1 MKDRTIWLLCEDW
14 TELSRRGSWQ
24 VQKWSGGRGGRK
36 DVQDFKGL
44 LQCEKRTNL
53 EGKNSLGPTHMK
65 TENPAIPCNNL
76 VGTNES
82 GGTNQLNVW
91 SICFLVKSS
100 SKQGLA
106 VINILFCFWK
116 LKVFF

>member
-1 MKDRTIWLLCEDW
+1 MR
-14 TELSRRGSWQ
+14 TELNFLVVEADKCKNGA
-24 VQKWSGGRGGRK
+24 GGGGERK

-65 TENPAIPCNNL
+65 TENLAIPCNNL

-82 GGTNQLNVW
+82 GGTNQLNV
-91 SICFLVKSS
+91 
-100 SKQGLA
+100 
-106 VINILFCFWK
+106 
-116 LKVFF
+116 